1 MHVLYAMWNEL
12 PEEDRAKVWK
22 EKRNKWTIASKDLK
36 ERWKIDLAPE
46 DIKKHAG
53 VISERLPVAEGP
65 FDMIKMNNHLAEK
78 YPEVGLTSDMAAQ
91 YGAKILG
98 EQATHALADNN
109 KKQDILISYAKEL
122 GYLKDIHEQL
132 VTLVNVL
139 TAGKKSKVKK
149 AAKFLDWQISKA
161 SLVSDAA
168 DDDDESEES
177 EELKE
182 DDEDEAE
189 EEEEAMD
196 EGIENISL
204 TANRS
209 ANRLAQEIEKKKKE
223 KELDAAKGKPPA
235 KKQKRLPY
243 A

>member
-1 MHVLYAMWNEL
+1 
-12 PEEDRAKVWK
+12 
-22 EKRNKWTIASKDLK
+22 
-36 ERWKIDLAPE
+36 
-46 DIKKHAG
+46 
-53 VISERLPVAEGP
+53 
-65 FDMIKMNNHLAEK
+65 MIKMNNHLAEK

-132 VTLVNVL
+132 TTLVNVL

-149 AAKFLDWQISKA
+149 AAKFLDRQISKV
-161 SLVSDAA
+161 SLVSDTA
-168 DDDDESEES
+168 DDDEMEES
-177 EELKE
+177 EERKE

-189 EEEEAMD
+189 EEEDAMD
-196 EGIENISL
+196 EEIENISL
-204 TANRS
+204 TANRPVS
-209 ANRLAQEIEKKKKE
+209 RLAQEIEKKKKE
-223 KELDAAKGKPPA
+223 KELEAAKGKPPA
-235 KKQKRLPY
+235 KKQKRLAY